1 MSTQISKPTEQRI
14 GSDSLPANST
24 LVDALED
31 LSIGAIEERLEAAS
45 ERFYYASQW
54 QLILWRFRRH
64 RLAVLS
70 LVLLIVLYGLA
81 TFAEFFSPYLATS
94 RFTGLQM
101 MPPTR
106 IHIFHE
112 GKLHRPFI
120 YAPQR
125 SLDPET
131 FRYIFVE
138 DTSTPYPILFFIQGE
153 EYKLW
158 GLWSANLRLF
168 GTGPDAPP
176 IMLFGSDPLGR
187 DIFSRTIYG
196 ARISLTI
203 GLLGVAIS
211 FLIGVIIGGI
221 SGYFGGTIDE
231 VIQRLIDVIISI
243 PLIPFW
249 MALSAAL
256 PRNWTTVQ
264 TFFAIT
270 LILAAVN
277 WTGLARVVRGKLL
290 ALREEDYALA
300 AQVAGA
306 SKPRIIFRHLLPGF
320 TSHLIVSITLSIPVA
335 ILGETALSFLGLG
348 IQAPAVSWGVLLQD
362 AQDLMVVAQQPWRLI
377 PAVFV
382 IGAVLLFNFVGDGLR
397 DAADPYST

>member
-1 MSTQISKPTEQRI
+1 
-14 GSDSLPANST
+14 
-24 LVDALED
+24 
-31 LSIGAIEERLEAAS
+31 
-45 ERFYYASQW
+45 
-54 QLILWRFRRH
+54 
-64 RLAVLS
+64 
-70 LVLLIVLYGLA
+70 
-81 TFAEFFSPYLATS
+81 
-94 RFTGLQM
+94 M

-120 YAPQR
+120 YAQQR

-138 DTSTPYPILFFIQGE
+138 DTSTPYPILFFTQGE